1 MKKIMT
7 IFGAIIIASFML
19 TSCGDGSNES
29 DFMALF
35 SGKVYEMGEGENM
48 VKVSFE
54 LENYHQECGDL
65 GQVGWVGSYWADG
78 PLFTVDVNVQEKE
91 LTTHNVSDGCT
102 IDSKKTYKIKYI
114 NDNTISLTVINCEND
129 FFVVCGPFTLTNKTK
144 TENNNSSNGSEIE
157 VNQKRESESSE
168 SQSVDGVYNDHS
180 GDFQSTVRIN
190 GNRFSWSST
199 MYGQQQP
206 TSYGIVVNND
216 IYDETG
222 SVIIGTIDPQRG
234 TVRLRTACCGII
246 TCSK

>member
-1 MKKIMT
+1 MKLSEKTRQRISKLVEKD
-7 IFGAIIIASFML
+7 FAISILNKRLPKYYNDFKAIKSLKLKPFKHHL
-19 TSCGDGSNES
+19 GITSAVFVVE
-29 DFMALF
+29 
-35 SGKVYEMGEGENM
+35 
-48 VKVSFE
+48 
-54 LENYHQECGDL
+54 
-65 GQVGWVGSYWADG
+65 
-78 PLFTVDVNVQEKE
+78 
-91 LTTHNVSDGCT
+91 
-102 IDSKKTYKIKYI
+102 YKIKYI

-129 FFVVCGPFTLTNKTK
+129 FFEGCGPFTLTNKTK

-157 VNQKRESESSE
+157 VNQEREPESSE
-168 SQSVDGVYNDHS
+168 SQSVDGVYIDHS